1 MDGVNV
7 HTLRADVEQSGI
19 GLNPASARRVGI
31 DRLVYPG
38 FHLSKLSKEKVPRD
52 DPERE
57 VHTNS
62 APHITLAKMGREIQ
76 KKKNRSGTLV
86 KRRKPKSQ
94 KKILNNPIIA
104 ANWDKSQTITQNYK
118 RLGLTSKLNK
128 HTGGYERSADNAEQ
142 LEAGHAGRT
151 RKRQDED
158 ALSIAGH
165 KHAAAL
171 SALGEAKIIRDPETG
186 AILEVIETKA
196 PNRNPLNDPLNDL
209 DSSDDEKDELP
220 AWTRKG
226 NQHGNIEDGEFEGFG
241 DDDGKTDV
249 VRALEARASMP
260 AKKYKRKQTENEVAF
275 IEELVKKYG
284 DDVGKMTRDIKI
296 NYMQR
301 SEGDLKKRIKI
312 WREAGGKIAGE

>member
-1 MDGVNV
+1 
-7 HTLRADVEQSGI
+7 
-19 GLNPASARRVGI
+19 
-31 DRLVYPG
+31 
-38 FHLSKLSKEKVPRD
+38 
-52 DPERE
+52 
-57 VHTNS
+57 
-62 APHITLAKMGREIQ
+62 MGREIQ
-76 KKKNRSGTLV
+76 KKKNRSGILK
-86 KRRKPKSQ
+86 KRQKPKSQ

-128 HTGGYERSADNAEQ
+128 HTGGYERQADNAEQ
-142 LEAGHAGRT
+142 LEAGHEGRT
-151 RKRQDED
+151 RKRHDDD

-165 KHAAAL
+165 KQAAAL
-171 SALGEAKIIRDPETG
+171 AALGEARIVRDPETG

-196 PNRNPLNDPLNDL
+196 PKANPLNDPLAEL
-209 DSSDDEKDELP
+209 DESEDEEKDGLP
-220 AWTRKG
+220 AWTRRG

-284 DDVGKMTRDIKI
+284 DDVGKMARDIKI

-301 SEGDLKKRIKI
+301 SEGDLKKRIKT

>member
-1 MDGVNV
+1 
-7 HTLRADVEQSGI
+7 
-19 GLNPASARRVGI
+19 
-31 DRLVYPG
+31 
-38 FHLSKLSKEKVPRD
+38 
-52 DPERE
+52 
-57 VHTNS
+57 
-62 APHITLAKMGREIQ
+62 MGREIQ

-128 HTGGYERSADNAEQ
+128 HTGGYERKADDAEQ
-142 LEAGHAGRT
+142 LEAGYPGRT
-151 RKRQDED
+151 KKRQDED

-165 KHAAAL
+165 KQAAAL
-171 SALGEAKIIRDPETG
+171 SALGEARIVRDPETG

-312 WREAGGKIAGE
+312 WREAGGKIEGE